1 MEVSLSL
8 VAYFGD
14 MEYHIRIYKA
24 THSYILIQGTLS

>member
-14 MEYHIRIYKA
+14 MEYHIRI
-24 THSYILIQGTLS
+24 